1 MPHRRSRT
9 RGVAK
14 VNFGT
19 PMLHGAHFFLSSAP
33 SVGVRFSHLTTPPQ
47 RECDFFHFF
56 NTSPARIKKIN
67 RIASRSHGL
76 DESERKARKANR
88 HQNFAYPRRLRLG
101 RVFRIVKNVI
111 TPSRIVRIPQGKSRI
126 TSSALICALREFHQN
141 RSNPWKKTRNFNDSH
156 SALFVQHCID
166 IIFDK
171 LARSSGRFQF
181 TMLSKRNIKQR
192 PDICMA
198 CLDPECGALTK

>member
-1 MPHRRSRT
+1 MR
-9 RGVAK
+9 
-14 VNFGT
+14 
-19 PMLHGAHFFLSSAP
+19 FFY
-33 SVGVRFSHLTTPPQ
+33 
-47 RECDFFHFF
+47 FF

-67 RIASRSHGL
+67 RIASRSHHGL

-88 HQNFAYPRRLRLG
+88 HQNFAYPCRLRLG

-111 TPSRIVRIPQGKSRI
+111 TQSRIACIPRGISRIP
-126 TSSALICALREFHQN
+126 SSALICPPHEFHQN
-141 RSNPWKKTRNFNDSH
+141 RSNPSKKIRNFNDSH

-181 TMLSKRNIKQR
+181 TMLSRRTIKPNGQTFAWPTWIQNVAPSR
-192 PDICMA
+192 SRAGKLGPSDMGLSDSDVTWPTEIQNVVSSCNRA
-198 CLDPECGALTK
+198 GWLGLG